1 MVSDCTIYGLS
12 VICLNFYVILHTDFM
27 VHYTMTGDDWIFICA
42 SAQYV
47 MVWKLTKYLMIQVAV
62 SSTNTNTFKYSS
74 KQQRYKTCNCIII
87 SILKIRTRNLKIEF
101 VNVKIKFLHW
111 QKQIQIFTQ
120 ILSIILRTQ
129 IVKTSFLM
137 KKDIMFH
144 QGLPVYL
151 FYYFFILFTD
161 FILFFLFYNS
171 TLEWK
176 LTVFPN
182 L

>member
-1 MVSDCTIYGLS
+1 
-12 VICLNFYVILHTDFM
+12 
-27 VHYTMTGDDWIFICA
+27 
-42 SAQYV
+42 
-47 MVWKLTKYLMIQVAV
+47 
-62 SSTNTNTFKYSS
+62 
-74 KQQRYKTCNCIII
+74 
-87 SILKIRTRNLKIEF
+87 
-101 VNVKIKFLHW
+101 
-111 QKQIQIFTQ
+111 
-120 ILSIILRTQ
+120 
-129 IVKTSFLM
+129 M

-161 FILFFLFYNS
+161 FILFFLFYKS